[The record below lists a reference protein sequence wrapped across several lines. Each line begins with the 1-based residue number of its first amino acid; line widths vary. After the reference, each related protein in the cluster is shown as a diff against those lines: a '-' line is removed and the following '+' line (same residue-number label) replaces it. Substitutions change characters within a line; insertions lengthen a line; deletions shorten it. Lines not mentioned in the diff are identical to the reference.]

1 MLYGTVWY
9 GMVWYGMVWY
19 GMVCYGM
26 AWYGM
31 VWYGV
36 VWYGMVWYGMVWPSN
51 SKEMFKHSNQ
61 WEHGNQ
67 DQVWC
72 VNIQYIREYMF
83 SEVHRG
89 F

>member
-1 MLYGTVWY
+1 
-9 GMVWYGMVWY
+9 MVCKHTIHKGIHVFWDPSWVLIT
-19 GMVCYGM
+19 MVCYGM
-26 AWYGM
+26 
-31 VWYGV
+31 VR
-36 VWYGMVWYGMVWPSN
+36 YGMVWYGMVWPSN

-61 WEHGNQ
+61 GEHGNQ

>member
-1 MLYGTVWY
+1 
-9 GMVWYGMVWY
+9 
-19 GMVCYGM
+19 MVCEHRGIHGLWGPSWVLITM
-26 AWYGM
+26 
-31 VWYGV
+31 

-61 WEHGNQ
+61 GEHGNQ